1 MVFRTSWV
9 FYHPFSP
16 CIYISLIH
24 TMNFGNPL
32 HVKAVEPNSSQHV
45 TYSINSAA
53 HKLEQFN
60 LDKQTKKVT
69 LNLPSLL
76 EISIRVIPC

>member
-1 MVFRTSWV
+1 
-9 FYHPFSP
+9 
-16 CIYISLIH
+16 
-24 TMNFGNPL
+24 MNFGNPL
-32 HVKAVEPNSSQHV
+32 HVKSGGANSSQHV

-53 HKLEQFN
+53 HKQEQFN